1 SASSRYN
8 GTNIPRDVG
17 TLMRVVPA
25 LMMLFLAGCSGL
37 VYNPAKDPD
46 PLLARYDVESPISPY
61 QFITCSRPGCSET
74 SVIRFSR
81 REWKQVVDLFT
92 PPSENAAEER
102 RTIGRAIGLME
113 RTVGSKNDTFADEAR
128 NTLKL
133 SYRSYQLAC
142 ISESLNTTVFL
153 ELFQRQRLLRWHR
166 VRYPGHRGI
175 LNGKMP
181 HNTAVVE
188 QVDNGELYAIDSWFR
203 ANGEDAVVVPLIR
216 WLNGYDPEASPLRE

>member
-1 SASSRYN
+1 M
-8 GTNIPRDVG
+8 
-17 TLMRVVPA
+17 MRVVPA
-25 LMMLFLAGCSGL
+25 LMMLILAGCSGL
-37 VYNPAKDPD
+37 VYNPAKDPG

-61 QFITCSRPGCSET
+61 QFIACSRPGCSGI

-81 REWKQVVDLFT
+81 SEWLQVADLFT
-92 PPSENAAEER
+92 PPPSTAGEER
-102 RTIGRAIGLME
+102 KIIARAIGLME
-113 RTVGSKNDTFADEAR
+113 RLVGPKNGTFADEAR
-128 NTLKL
+128 NTMKLK
-133 SYRSYQLAC
+133 YRSHQLAC

-166 VRYPGHRGI
+166 VRYPAHRGI
-175 LNGKMP
+175 LNWKMP